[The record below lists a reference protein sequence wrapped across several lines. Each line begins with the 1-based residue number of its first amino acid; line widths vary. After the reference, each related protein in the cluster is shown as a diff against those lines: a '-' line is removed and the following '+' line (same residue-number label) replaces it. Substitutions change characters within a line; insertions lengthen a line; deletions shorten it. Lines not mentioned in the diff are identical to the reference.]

1 MAKSK
6 DMRRRHNDVKIDM
19 FPKWLDITMVICKW
33 FILLT
38 PFVMASVMTMFHS
51 YEYSWSNWL
60 VTCVYLL
67 SLGNLIHY
75 LDN

>member
-1 MAKSK
+1 MANKTYK
-6 DMRRRHNDVKIDM
+6 RRRNDVKIDM
-19 FPKWLDITMVICKW
+19 FPRWLDVTMIICKW

-51 YEYSWSNWL
+51 YESAWDNWL

-67 SLGNLIHY
+67 SLSNLIHY